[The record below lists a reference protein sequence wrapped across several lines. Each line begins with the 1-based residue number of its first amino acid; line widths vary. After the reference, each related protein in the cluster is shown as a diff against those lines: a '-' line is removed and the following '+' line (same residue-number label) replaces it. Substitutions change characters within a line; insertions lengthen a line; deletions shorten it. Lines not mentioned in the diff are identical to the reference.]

1 MHACMY
7 ARMYVCMYV
16 CKYVCMYVRM
26 YVCLYVCTYACIHTY
41 IRHGKL
47 KIIRLWET
55 GCYASDTSGFR
66 RQRTIAQTINNLEN
80 NYVIFWQSEINSSE
94 KLDFLR
100 IYKQGFHTVNI

>member
-1 MHACMY
+1 
-7 ARMYVCMYV
+7 MYVCMYI
-16 CKYVCMYVRM
+16 CTYVCMYVRM
-26 YVCLYVCTYACIHTY
+26 YVCLYVCMYVCMYTY
-41 IRHGKL
+41 IYKTWKS
-47 KIIRLWET
+47 KIIHLWET
-55 GCYASDTSGFR
+55 GCYDSDTSDFS